1 MALIPGVSPSV
12 AAITARLGAPSC
24 PEEFLVSIAGVNTAN
39 ALFSLVALYVIDNPR
54 SGAAAAIQ
62 ELMALDQSTLIQMII
77 KVVIALNGDGFLPGV
92 PYPNPFLLDSPFS

>member
-1 MALIPGVSPSV
+1 VAWIPGVPPSV
-12 AAITARLGAPSC
+12 AAITARLGATPSL
-24 PEEFLVSIAGVNTAN
+24 EEFLVSIARVNTAN

-77 KVVIALNGDGFLPGV
+77 VVIALNGGGFLPGV
-92 PYPNPFLLDSPFS
+92 PYPNPFLLVSPFS